1 MQLFISEDRHNDEES
16 ARLWFDKNHP
26 AHSALLNIKSFDE
39 VASNELNFSGIFF
52 VGGHAALWDFPD
64 PRSAAIHTLA
74 MIIYQSGGCIGAVC
88 HGPRYLC
95 I

>member
-1 MQLFISEDRHNDEES
+1 M
-16 ARLWFDKNHP
+16 
-26 AHSALLNIKSFDE
+26 
-39 VASNELNFSGIFF
+39 
-52 VGGHAALWDFPD
+52 GGHAALWDFPG

-74 MIIYQSGGCIGAVC
+74 TMIYQSGGCIGAVC